1 MQFTCTMLS
10 SVARPAPQI
19 FPHYLIK
26 GKFPERNK
34 KKTHKIYFEFLYKF
48 SLKHFS
54 LYEVLSE
61 VKRILVFT

>member
-1 MQFTCTMLS
+1 MQFTCTILP
-10 SVARPAPQI
+10 SVARSAPQI

-26 GKFPERNK
+26 GKFSEKKNK
-34 KKTHKIYFEFLYKF
+34 MYFEFLYKF

-61 VKRILVFT
+61 IK